1 MYKLNYINVNIV
13 LVEFSNANFNFEVTI
28 MTWLVEIQ
36 SPQKR
41 LIYKLTLSLL

>member
-13 LVEFSNANFNFEVTI
+13 LVEFSNANLNFEVTI

-36 SPQKR
+36 SPQKKV
-41 LIYKLTLSLL
+41 IYKLTLSLL